1 MIMRANKQLFY
12 FLSFT
17 WGIIMTSVGIVV
29 ALCLVVTKHKPK
41 KHGWCYYFEVGK
53 KGWGGVNLG
62 IVFLTEPNP
71 SAHTKN
77 HEHGHALQNCI
88 WGPLMP
94 FVISLPSAA
103 RYHMRKFKRKRGE
116 KLGEYDSAWFEGQA
130 SVWGDKFMSGFGG
143 ESDGN
148 N

>member
-1 MIMRANKQLFY
+1 MRRNKQLFY

-17 WGIIMTSVGIVV
+17 WGILMTSVGIVAALFLV
-29 ALCLVVTKHKPK
+29 AAGYKPK
-41 KHGWCYYFEVGK
+41 RHGWCYYFEVGK
-53 KGWGGVNLG
+53 NWGGVNLG
-62 IVFLTEPNP
+62 IVFLTEANP

-103 RYHMRKFKRKRGE
+103 RYHIYNFQWKRGK

-130 SVWGDKFMSGFGG
+130 SAWGDKFMSGFGG
-143 ESDGN
+143 EFDGN